1 MPVLREVV
9 VGVVLHDPA
18 CAIQIARVKRV
29 LVCLDDIPRQARDD
43 DHERNAEPEVGGAEE
58 VMVVAVDGGG
68 EPSRGDEGVDSL
80 SKMSASTKHATR
92 ERSYR
97 VCPDEHDTKGN
108 SEEDPASPHVSVET
122 VEKISC
128 HHSPYGHDLSDSC
141 QQTLKTCSRSTVT
154 YSRELILVHIVPIG
168 TRTSGHVG
176 VVDEEVH
183 DGRLAIVVSILAK
196 HHERIDGVPA

>member
-43 DHERNAEPEVGGAEE
+43 DHERNAKPEVGGAEE

-97 VCPDEHDTKGN
+97 VCRDEHDTKGN

-122 VEKISC
+122 VEEISR

-141 QQTLKTCSRSTVT
+141 QQTSSTCS
-154 YSRELILVHIVPIG
+154 
-168 TRTSGHVG
+168 
-176 VVDEEVH
+176 
-183 DGRLAIVVSILAK
+183 
-196 HHERIDGVPA
+196 